1 MKNQYFGDIHDFKK
15 YTLLNWFMKGC
26 NDKLMVAWYLTN
38 DDDSSDGGKKKYLE
52 EKIDKENKEFE
63 KNKHIGICNRELFEF
78 LVKNHQKKNIGVIME
93 KTNKKYICENGNI
106 SFFDKKLDDMD
117 RKEWFNELKQ
127 ELNKTQCDIVFADP
141 DNGIKFNNEES
152 KKHIKL
158 SEIKELWKMGKSLIV
173 YQHFLMVDHQV
184 LMAGLIYRLYN
195 ELKAINKPFVAIVY
209 SSNVAMIFILQQKN
223 KKQFES
229 LKKQLEKCKD
239 LKFLDVFSFNSENIK
254 I

>member
-15 YTLLNWFMKGC
+15 YTLLDWFMKGC

-38 DDDSSDGGKKKYLE
+38 DDGSSDGGKKKYLE

-63 KNKHIGICNRELFEF
+63 KNIYIGDCNNELFEF
-78 LVKNHQKKNIGVIME
+78 LVNNHQEKNIKVIME
-93 KTNKKYICENGNI
+93 NKEYICKKENVE
-106 SFFDKKLDDMD
+106 FFDENLDDWERKDWFYELKKKLCE
-117 RKEWFNELKQ
+117 KKCE
-127 ELNKTQCDIVFADP
+127 IVFADP
-141 DNGIKFNNEES
+141 DNGIKFNNEKS

-158 SEIKELWKMGKSLIV
+158 SEIKELWKMGKSMII

-195 ELKAINKPFVAIVY
+195 ELKDSNRPFVGIVY
-209 SSNVAMIFILQQKN
+209 SSNVAMIFILQQKH

-229 LKKQLEKCKD
+229 LKKQLKKCKN

-254 I
+254 K